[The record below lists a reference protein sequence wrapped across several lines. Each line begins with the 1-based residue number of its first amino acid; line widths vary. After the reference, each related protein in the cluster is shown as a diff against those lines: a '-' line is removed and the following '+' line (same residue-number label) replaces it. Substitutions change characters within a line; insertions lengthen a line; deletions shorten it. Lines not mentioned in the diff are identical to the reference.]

1 MINVSKQID
10 DRIGFIWD
18 RLDNEV
24 NDQVDIVV
32 YYDVKTKVQF
42 TIDDEINDQIF
53 EQIKTQTKK

>member
-1 MINVSKQID
+1 MKNVSKQID

-24 NDQVDIVV
+24 NDQVDIVM
-32 YYDVKTKVQF
+32 YYDVKTNVQF

>member
-1 MINVSKQID
+1 MINIMKQID

>member
-1 MINVSKQID
+1 MKNVSKQID

>member
-1 MINVSKQID
+1 MKNVSKQID

-24 NDQVDIVV
+24 NDQVDLDV
-32 YYDVKTKVQF
+32 YYGVKTKVQF

>member
-1 MINVSKQID
+1 MKNVSKQID

-42 TIDDEINDQIF
+42 TVDDEINDQIF

>member
-1 MINVSKQID
+1 MKQID

>member
-1 MINVSKQID
+1 MKNVSKQID

-53 EQIKTQTKK
+53 EQIKTQTK